1 MFWSSEDRVRVPFHG
16 TFSRHGRIKA
26 SFILLIWLNEN
37 VPFHAP
43 FLAMA
48 ELKRALFCSSGLT
61 KTLDFILRFSSFVY
75 RFIPT
80 SLVSPFQFPCSSHF
94 VPSSPAWF
102 WDLMRIHWWLTEE
115 LPTSVCGRNVQCDE
129 WFSLEPRC
137 KDSANRVECKRE
149 TRFSFHFRGA
159 AYLGRQC
166 KGMKK
171 NNRLFHLSPTC
182 DGNVANLLHLHVYQ
196 YVTKH
201 NFGALNMVIVVYC
214 WI

>member
-37 VPFHAP
+37 VGFHP
-43 FLAMA
+43 
-48 ELKRALFCSSGLT
+48 S
-61 KTLDFILRFSSFVY
+61 FSSFVF

-115 LPTSVCGRNVQCDE
+115 LPTSVCGRNVLCDE

-166 KGMKK
+166 KGTKK
-171 NNRLFHLSPTC
+171 NNRFTHLSPTC
-182 DGNVANLLHLHVYQ
+182 DHFYHGLLHFPVYQ
-196 YVTKH
+196 LVTKPKI
-201 NFGALNMVIVVYC
+201 GV
-214 WI
+214 

>member
-1 MFWSSEDRVRVPFHG
+1 MAIVMLSAGLLSLAFMGFSGVDGGLRLLFGLDWFIRFSLYWEVCQSHCHASIFFAPFH
-16 TFSRHGRIKA
+16 SYI
-26 SFILLIWLNEN
+26 
-37 VPFHAP
+37 V
-43 FLAMA
+43 
-48 ELKRALFCSSGLT
+48 GL
-61 KTLDFILRFSSFVY
+61 
-75 RFIPT
+75 
-80 SLVSPFQFPCSSHF
+80 SPFQFPCSSHF

-166 KGMKK
+166 KGTKK
-171 NNRLFHLSPTC
+171 SNRFTHLSPTC
-182 DGNVANLLHLHVYQ
+182 DRNVLQYYSFWKANFIVLIRQ
-196 YVTKH
+196 IFPKI
-201 NFGALNMVIVVYC
+201 FMVLFL
-214 WI
+214 